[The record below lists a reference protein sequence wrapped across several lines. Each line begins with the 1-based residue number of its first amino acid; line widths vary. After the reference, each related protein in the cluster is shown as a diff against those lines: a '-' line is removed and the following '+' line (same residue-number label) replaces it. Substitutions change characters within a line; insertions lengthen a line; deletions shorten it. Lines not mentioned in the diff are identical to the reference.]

1 MAFHTFDGVSGMSRC
16 VTPSAESASS
26 AAFTTAG
33 GTAMLPVS
41 PRPFAPSTFSGV
53 GVSVCSNSGTGKS
66 VLLRTIL
73 GLKRPEGGA
82 IEIFGQR
89 LDALQP
95 RERRLTQR
103 RAATTRTVHGH
114 SPLNAPPVI
123 L

>member
-1 MAFHTFDGVSGMSRC
+1 MSAPDDPIIR
-16 VTPSAESASS
+16 VRGLITRFGSQTVHDQLDLDVRRGEILALV
-26 AAFTTAG
+26 G
-33 GTAMLPVS
+33 G
-41 PRPFAPSTFSGV
+41 
-53 GVSVCSNSGTGKS
+53 SGTGKS

-103 RAATTRTVHGH
+103 R
-114 SPLNAPPVI
+114 
-123 L
+123 